1 MSRLRRYP
9 RLIDAALTVA
19 LLVLGGF
26 ELAGFLGTQFPGPRA
41 VHMAFMVAGTVPL
54 LARSRRPL
62 TTLLVVA
69 VIGSVWIDAMY
80 GLRTDQPPFQPYLV
94 LLIVAYSAAAYTDG
108 RQARAATVV
117 VAVGVTSS
125 LPLLIAGAPV
135 SNVLPPL
142 IAVLIAFGVGLAV
155 ARYRRTAESSQ
166 ARSRELEAQRD
177 EAARRAVA
185 EERARIARELHDVI
199 SHDVSLMVLQASVER
214 RAAGSDPTTAGQ
226 TLASIETTGREAL
239 AELRRMLG
247 VLRHGDDEAPR
258 HPQPGLAQVPELIA
272 AARAAGLDIRLHVRG
287 DPHPLPAGLDL
298 AAYRIVQESLTNA
311 AKHGPGHRVS
321 VTVGY
326 APHDLDLEIGD
337 DGGGAAAP
345 APPAMLP
352 SGGHGLVGMRERVAL
367 YGGTLEVGRTGAT
380 GAFRVHARIPL
391 PVTT

>member
-1 MSRLRRYP
+1 M
-9 RLIDAALTVA
+9 LIDAALTVA
-19 LLVLGGF
+19 LLVLGGV
-26 ELAGFLGTQFPGPRA
+26 EVAGFLGTQFPGPRP
-41 VHMAFMVAGTVPL
+41 VHVAFMVAGTVPL
-54 LARSRRPL
+54 LARSRWPL

-69 VIGSVWIDAMY
+69 VIGTVWVDAMY
-80 GLRTDQPPFQPYLV
+80 GLRADQPPFQPYLV
-94 LLIVAYSAAAYTDG
+94 LLVVVYSAAAYTDG

-117 VAVGVTSS
+117 VAVGIASS

-135 SNVLPPL
+135 SNVVPPL
-142 IAVLIAFGVGLAV
+142 IATLVAFGVGLAV

-166 ARSRELEAQRD
+166 ARNRELEAQQD

-214 RAAGSDPTTAGQ
+214 RAADSDPTTAGQ

-247 VLRHGDDEAPR
+247 VLRHGDDDAPR

-272 AARAAGLDIRLHVRG
+272 AARAAGLRIRLQVQG

-311 AKHGPGHRVS
+311 AKHGPGHGVC
-321 VTVGY
+321 VTIGY
-326 APHDLDLEIGD
+326 APHDLELEVGD
-337 DGGGAAAP
+337 DGEGSATTALP
-345 APPAMLP
+345 AILP
-352 SGGHGLVGMRERVAL
+352 SGGHGLVGMSERVAL
-367 YGGTLEVGRTGAT
+367 YGGVLEVGRSGAT
-380 GAFRVHARIPL
+380 GGFRVRARIPL